1 MKPERPRAAVRVMP
15 ARRPLGIF
23 IALFILTAAAIAMLA
38 SGASGQMRPARRGD
52 LPAIDAKTQAAVIDS
67 ITAALMETYVFAD
80 KAARMDSLLRAN
92 LAAGAYRSLTDPADF
107 MARLQEDV
115 AKIYFDKHM
124 GMAALPP
131 GTAIPNPADV
141 DPYASEE
148 FREQM
153 RRSNYAFK
161 KAEIL
166 PGNIG
171 YVKFNQFVDT
181 DLAGP
186 TAAAAMGFVANADAL
201 IIDLRENGGGN
212 ASMIQLLAGY
222 LFKDSVHLIDWYS
235 RRNDETT
242 QSWSNDWV
250 PGKTMFDT
258 PVYVLVS
265 GFTGSAAEEFTFDLK
280 NQKRATIVGETTGG
294 AGNTVEF
301 RVYDVGSFLAGLKLP
316 NAQALDPET
325 KRGWEAIGVA
335 PDIAVPADKALAA
348 AHVDAIKKLEEKAKD
363 EGAKA
368 TLAWA
373 RVALECELA
382 PYTPGAKE
390 LKQYAGAYG
399 PRKFFMEGSKLVY
412 QREGRPKIVLVPMR
426 KDLFGAE
433 GLDYFRVRFTRD
445 ASGAVDAA
453 VGMYDDGREDRNP
466 KGK

>member
-1 MKPERPRAAVRVMP
+1 MKRNSPHAVERSAR
-15 ARRPLGIF
+15 RRPLGIL
-23 IALFILTAAAIAMLA
+23 IPLFILTAVATLA
-38 SGASGQMRPARRGD
+38 GGASGQMGLASRGD

-67 ITAALMETYVFAD
+67 ITAALNETYVFAD
-80 KAARMDSLLRAN
+80 RAARMDSLLRAN
-92 LAAGAYRSLTDPADF
+92 LASGAYRDLTDPADF

-124 GMAALPP
+124 GMGALPP
-131 GTAIPNPADV
+131 GTVIPNPAEV

-148 FREQM
+148 FRERM
-153 RRSNYAFK
+153 RRANYAFR

-166 PGNIG
+166 PGNVG

-181 DLAGP
+181 DLAGQ
-186 TAAAAMGFVANADAL
+186 TAAAAMAFVANADAL

-235 RRNDETT
+235 RREDKTT

-250 PGKTMFDT
+250 PGRTMYDT

-265 GFTGSAAEEFTFDLK
+265 GRTGSAAEEFTFDLK
-280 NQKRATIVGETTGG
+280 NHKRATIVGETTGG

-301 RVYDVGSFLAGLKLP
+301 RVYNVGSFLAGLKLP

-325 KRGWEAIGVA
+325 NTGWEAVGVK
-335 PDIAVPADKALAA
+335 PDIEVPADKALAA

-363 EGAKA
+363 EDEKA
-368 TLAWA
+368 VLAWA
-373 RVALECELA
+373 RAGIERELSPYA
-382 PYTPGAKE
+382 PSAKE
-390 LKQYAGAYG
+390 LKQYMGVYG
-399 PRKFFMEGSKLVY
+399 PRKFFVEGSKLVY
-412 QREGRPKIVLVPMR
+412 QREGRPKMIAVPMAR
-426 KDLFGAE
+426 DLFGFE
-433 GLDYFRVRFTRD
+433 GVEYFRVRFTRD

-466 KGK
+466 KSK